1 WPQAQARGQAG
12 QYSFTTLAGMPGG
25 RGNADGVGSAAGF
38 TAPAGV
44 AVDSVHNAYVSDTA
58 NHTIRKV
65 SPSGVVTTLAGSA
78 GQAGAVDGSAST
90 ARFYN
95 PSGVTL
101 DNAGSLYVADTGNHT
116 IRRITLSNNMVT
128 TFAGSAGLS
137 GNTDGTGTAARF

>member
-1 WPQAQARGQAG
+1 MSGSRWTMQAFFRTGLPLLRTVRNRIPGPARALPTLATVALAACILFWPEAQARGQAG

-44 AVDSVHNAYVSDTA
+44 AVDSVQNAYVADTA

-78 GQAGAVDGSAST
+78 GQAGAVDGSASI
-90 ARFYN
+90 AR
-95 PSGVTL
+95 
-101 DNAGSLYVADTGNHT
+101 
-116 IRRITLSNNMVT
+116 
-128 TFAGSAGLS
+128 
-137 GNTDGTGTAARF
+137 